1 MARVRVRYVG
11 HDLTLVNAQDGL
23 QPDERP
29 DQGGDV
35 ADSPA
40 ALEVFQRID
49 EEDEVVDAR
58 FRAEALR
65 DGCEAGARRGEL
77 GRTQDLETETQ

>member
-1 MARVRVRYVG
+1 M
-11 HDLTLVNAQDGL
+11 
-23 QPDERP
+23 
-29 DQGGDV
+29 